1 MLLRVS
7 SADVIVPNEKQGG
20 TWEAFFWVNDV
31 LALHSEFAA
40 KGGEIVYGPLIQES
54 YQMKEFAV
62 RDCDGHVLGFG
73 QAL

>member
-1 MLLRVS
+1 MISWIALVLAGRKHET
-7 SADVIVPNEKQGG
+7 N
-20 TWEAFFWVNDV
+20 

-40 KGGEIVYGPLIQES
+40 KGAEIVYGPLIQES

-62 RDCDGHVLGFG
+62 RDGDGHVLGFG